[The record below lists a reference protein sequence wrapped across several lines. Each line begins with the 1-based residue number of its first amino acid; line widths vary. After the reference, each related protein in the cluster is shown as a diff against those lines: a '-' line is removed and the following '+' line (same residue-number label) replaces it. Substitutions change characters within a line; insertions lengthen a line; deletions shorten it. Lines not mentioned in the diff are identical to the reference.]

1 MKIWFPE
8 IDILKATAILLIV
21 FCHIDNYVSCYDD
34 LIRLVDGYA
43 ALIGLSIFFFISG
56 LLLSH
61 TDSAINSI
69 KDIKNFY
76 SKRFTRIFPLYWVA
90 LISLAIIFGW
100 LQVDPGNVKPYDF
113 SLSNLLIHFFGLQGV
128 FPYGNIQSMWFVG
141 VIILFYLL
149 YPFIAYF
156 SKNLLRTF
164 TISSIIFILLAIL
177 HHFFGLININAL
189 MYYPLFVSGIF
200 IDRLIYS
207 SKRIADK
214 TILKQTLVLS
224 FSLIFALL
232 ILNNINLQL
241 SPTILTM
248 CTMIALCI
256 FYLIFARLFI
266 NVHGNKMG
274 IISPIAFGTY
284 AIYLFHHQFLAL
296 FTSIID
302 LIIQNIMLQD
312 ITILTFGIVG
322 VALCGIIIQKVE
334 QSIFKHYRASH
345 QR

>member
-21 FCHIDNYVSCYDD
+21 FCHIDNYVSCYD
-34 LIRLVDGYA
+34 LIGLIDGYA
-43 ALIGLSIFFFISG
+43 ALIGLSIFFFVSG

-61 TDSAINSI
+61 TDSAINST

-76 SKRFTRIFPLYWVA
+76 SKKFIRIFPLYWVA
-90 LISLAIIFGW
+90 LVSLVIIFGW
-100 LQVDPGNVKPYDF
+100 LQVDPGNVKPYNF
-113 SLSNLLIHFFGLQGV
+113 CLSNLLIHFFGLQGI
-128 FPYGNIQSMWFVG
+128 FPYGSIQSMWFVG

-149 YPFIAYF
+149 YPFIAYH
-156 SKNLLRTF
+156 SKDLLRTF
-164 TISSIIFILLAIL
+164 TISSTILILLATL
-177 HHFFGLININAL
+177 HIFFGLININAL

-200 IDRLIYS
+200 IDQLIYS

-214 TILKQTLVLS
+214 TILKQILVLS
-224 FSLIFALL
+224 FSLAFALL
-232 ILNNINLQL
+232 ILSKINLQL
-241 SPTILTM
+241 SPTILTV

-266 NVHGNKMG
+266 NVRGNKMA

-296 FTSIID
+296 FTLVID

-322 VALCGIIIQKVE
+322 ATLWGIIIQKVE
-334 QSIFKHYRASH
+334 QYIFKHYRASH
-345 QR
+345 HR